1 MCWRAAPLRGGGKG
15 GARETAAAQRLT
27 DGGARAAAHI
37 GAAALCAEVR
47 HVKDDRAGVQ
57 QQVEQQAAWVGSP
70 QTEERKER
78 EPTRVITGGGE
89 AHGDSGSEK
98 VKLVS
103 NSRGSSFS
111 AHSAGCDGA
120 AARDEVRPPPVDAVD
135 AARASART
143 GKSKRCPRSPPH
155 QTWRP

>member
-1 MCWRAAPLRGGGKG
+1 MTKAAEKWGMKAQGGRAAPLRGGGRG

-37 GAAALCAEVR
+37 GAAALSAEVR

-57 QQVEQQAAWVGSP
+57 QQVEQQAARVGSP
-70 QTEERKER
+70 QTDQRKER
-78 EPTRVITGGGE
+78 EATRVITGGGK

-103 NSRGSSFS
+103 ET
-111 AHSAGCDGA
+111 AGA
-120 AARDEVRPPPVDAVD
+120 AVSRRG
-135 AARASART
+135 
-143 GKSKRCPRSPPH
+143 GKR
-155 QTWRP
+155 